1 MQSTARWLAGGSRG
15 RAIRLIPRREPT
27 GDVLLSYITR
37 PFVASGRVEADAH
50 TNVWECRQI
59 AQTFLDFGY
68 AVDVID
74 WNNLRFRPARPYRF
88 LVDIGASLERLA
100 PMVGPDCTKI
110 LHATGK
116 HWLFQNRAEYERL
129 AALMA
134 RRGVAL
140 QPRRIAPAG
149 SGVEAADCLTVLG
162 NELTIATLAYSRKP
176 CYRIPLS
183 TTAEFPW
190 DDAKDFA
197 ACRRR
202 FVWFGSS
209 GMVHKGLDLALEAFA
224 ATPDLHLTVCGPV
237 DQERDFADFYRRE
250 LYHAP
255 NIRTVGWVDVA
266 GDVFAQIVRSSGAI
280 VYPSCSE
287 GCAGSVVTSLHAG
300 LVPIISRESGVDVGD
315 FGVILPR
322 STVADV
328 RAAAIDFS
336 RRPGDELRRRSRAAW
351 EYARSYHTRARFAA
365 EFRAVVEDLLG
376 AKTTRLPAAARL
388 SFSAT
393 DERG

>member
-1 MQSTARWLAGGSRG
+1 VGKVLRLLQVAARQLVRGSRG
-15 RAIRLIPRREPT
+15 RVIRLAPQREPV
-27 GDVLLSYITR
+27 GHVLLSYITR
-37 PFVASGRVEADAH
+37 PFVASSGAEADAH

-59 AQTFLDFGY
+59 AQTFLDLGY

-74 WNNLRFRPARPYRF
+74 WNNDRFRPAKAYRF

-100 PMVGPDCTKI
+100 PLVGPDCTKI

-129 AALMA
+129 AALLA

-162 NELTIATLAYSRKP
+162 NRMTIDTLTYAGKP
-176 CYRIPLS
+176 CYRVPLS

-190 DDAKDFA
+190 DDAKDFE

-209 GMVHKGLDLALEAFA
+209 GMVHKGLDLVLEAFA
-224 ATPDLHLTVCGPV
+224 ATPELQLTVCGPI
-237 DQERDFADFYRRE
+237 DRERDFADFYRRE
-250 LYHAP
+250 LYHTP

-266 GDVFAQIVRSSGAI
+266 GEGFAQIVRSCAAL

-287 GCAGSVVTSLHAG
+287 GCAGCVVTSLHAG
-300 LVPIISRESGVDVGD
+300 LIPIISRESGVDVGD
-315 FGVILPR
+315 FGVVLPR
-322 STVADV
+322 STVADI
-328 RAAAIDFS
+328 RAAALELS
-336 RRPGDELRRRSRAAW
+336 RRPADELRRRSRAAW

-365 EFRAVVEDLLG
+365 EFRAVIEHLLG
-376 AKTTRLPAAARL
+376 ERATQLPAAA
-388 SFSAT
+388 
-393 DERG
+393 